1 MVPGVLPS
9 ETDAGRCRGFGQRH
23 LSAESGLYG
32 RIVTEGMFSIRPTGF
47 RSFTLT
53 PRLPEEWDDMSLRH
67 VRAFG
72 GDFDVEV
79 SRVKAG
85 TLRVVVKNAGKTVL
99 DKKVRSGATLKC
111 RL

>member
-1 MVPGVLPS
+1 ML
-9 ETDAGRCRGFGQRH
+9 
-23 LSAESGLYG
+23 
-32 RIVTEGMFSIRPTGF
+32 
-47 RSFTLT
+47 
-53 PRLPEEWDDMSLRH
+53 LRH